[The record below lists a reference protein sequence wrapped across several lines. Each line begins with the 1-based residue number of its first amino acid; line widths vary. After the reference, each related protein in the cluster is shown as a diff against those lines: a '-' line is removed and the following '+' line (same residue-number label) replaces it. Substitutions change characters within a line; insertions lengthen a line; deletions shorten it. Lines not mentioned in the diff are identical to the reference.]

1 MSKQKIVTAIVAC
14 PRKSTLKALK
24 RWQQP
29 PETWQEPPFQAH
41 SKTACFQRSGSP
53 EPLEKAVSEALESVL
68 ANVELEFHDIAVL
81 HHVVAAFLA

>member
-1 MSKQKIVTAIVAC
+1 MRECLRKPFQQP

-41 SKTACFQRSGSP
+41 SKTACFQRLEGP
-53 EPLEKAVSEALESVL
+53 KPLETSRFRSTGISAC
-68 ANVELEFHDIAVL
+68 
-81 HHVVAAFLA
+81 